1 MTGFSL
7 KVTGLDRLQKVFY
20 QLPVRARKELKA
32 ELKVTASEVR
42 DAAKSEAPADEAR
55 LKQSISFKEN
65 GALGFNVVA
74 QTAYAGYLEF
84 GTKSKAVIPAGLQD
98 IANQLKGPAPG
109 QGNPLEALQKWVK
122 RKGIAGI
129 YSVKTR
135 KVSNSKASLANIKQV
150 AFLIWRHIRKFG
162 IKPQP
167 YFFKQVPPAEQKLK
181 TRLANFI
188 KRII

>member
-1 MTGFSL
+1 MTGFTL
-7 KVTGLDRLQKVFY
+7 KVSGLDRLQKVFH
-20 QLPVRARKELKA
+20 QLPASARKELKA
-32 ELKVTASEVR
+32 ELKITASEVR
-42 DAAKSEAPADEAR
+42 DAAKKEAPADEAR

-65 GALGFNVVA
+65 GALGFDVVA

-84 GTKSKAVIPAGLQD
+84 GTKSKAIIPAGLQD
-98 IANQLKGPAPG
+98 IASQLKGPNPG
-109 QGNPLEALQKWVK
+109 QGNPLEAIQKWVK

-129 YSVKTR
+129 YSVKT
-135 KVSNSKASLANIKQV
+135 KKLSKSKASLANIKQV

-181 TRLANFI
+181 TRLADFI